1 MNMAKKPTTAE
12 LLSTLINKI
21 DGLEAR
27 IDGVDAKA
35 EAPAI
40 AFEAGPLP
48 EEAEDA
54 AHNALVTFVVSGLV
68 QWDGDPSTDGSEL
81 YAPAD
86 FDVEAHKKANGIDP
100 VNRFPGQLC
109 DGDGNPVVSIAGDS
123 FMCPAIT
130 AQELERR
137 GMGRIAWH

>member
-1 MNMAKKPTTAE
+1 MAKKPTTAE
-12 LLSTLINKI
+12 LLSTLISKI

-27 IDGVDAKA
+27 IDGADAKA
-35 EAPAI
+35 ETPEI

-54 AHNALVTFVVSGLV
+54 AHNALVTFVVSALM
-68 QWDGDPSTDGSEL
+68 QWDGNPDTEGSEL

-86 FDVEAHKKANGIDP
+86 FDVEMHKKANGIDP
-100 VNRFPGQLC
+100 ENRFPGQLC
-109 DGDGNPVVSIAGDS
+109 DGDGNPMARIAGDS

-130 AQELERR
+130 AQELARR
-137 GMGRIAWH
+137 GMGRIA